1 MYHEKQRYQFCGVH
15 AIKNLLQENY
25 FSKKDFD
32 EICTNLAP
40 GSWVN
45 PHKSL
50 LGTGNY
56 DLNVLMVALQ
66 LKDCQ
71 IQWHDQRKSVKEI
84 NLDSC
89 LGVLIN
95 VEEKGYVW
103 TSNHWYA
110 IRKYED
116 VYYDFNSKLQSPVP
130 LGTASETLDH
140 IQSAE
145 KVGAVQIILVM
156 HRKQIE
162 AGESYYK
169 NQSNEQCSDLQGSQ
183 TDEAPVHS
191 DEAEMEELILS
202 MSHLSPKDTKDSQ
215 FEFPFPIEKQMTG
228 PSEAGKGVSPIS
240 SATDSSPEKGKTH
253 KTPAPLKDFPQ
264 DFLNP
269 YLANHLA
276 SQLAAHRAEVH
287 HADLQKGPLSLR
299 LKEYYHKDI
308 MNSKNHRKEHLF
320 PETLLVIIPS

>member
-1 MYHEKQRYQFCGVH
+1 
-15 AIKNLLQENY
+15 
-25 FSKKDFD
+25 
-32 EICTNLAP
+32 
-40 GSWVN
+40 
-45 PHKSL
+45 
-50 LGTGNY
+50 
-56 DLNVLMVALQ
+56 MVALQ

-253 KTPAPLKDFPQ
+253 KTPAPLKRLSPRFSESVPRKSPCQSACSSPRRSSSRRPSKRPSLTEIEGILSQGYNELKKPQ
-264 DFLNP
+264 KR
-269 YLANHLA
+269 A
-276 SQLAAHRAEVH
+276 SLSRDSIGYNSLIDND
-287 HADLQKGPLSLR
+287 DLPR
-299 LKEYYHKDI
+299 
-308 MNSKNHRKEHLF
+308 
-320 PETLLVIIPS
+320 